1 MASRIYCDREVDRES
16 LHPPPNR
23 TVFDGE
29 SPPPYR
35 SHRTQSAG
43 AWLGGAHGTGLHGML
58 GSSGTTQ
65 GSMGSG
71 GALHKQNIPHYH
83 IDTKQG
89 LTPGTGSLGSKIPN
103 QVITSSGSP
112 ALSRSTG
119 YPTHLGGYNN
129 NNTTNP
135 NLNCSQISS
144 HATVSQHPAHQY
156 HSPHVYAA
164 SASVHPPHPG
174 ARGSSAAP
182 QYSAQQPP
190 TQQQRGGG
198 TSSGGGHSRHSSA
211 SSNSSRHSHSSGPPS
226 SPPAYSDVIA
236 NSNCDVFNNTRHF
249 GGSGGV

>member
-1 MASRIYCDREVDRES
+1 MASRLYCDKEVDRES

-58 GSSGTTQ
+58 GSGTRDQQ

-71 GALHKQNIPHYH
+71 GALHKQTLPQTH

-112 ALSRSTG
+112 ALSRGG
-119 YPTHLGGYNN
+119 YPGAHLGGGGYINN
-129 NNTTNP
+129 NNTNNR
-135 NLNCSQISS
+135 NLNCSQLPA
-144 HATVSQHPAHQY
+144 HATVSQHPTHQY
-156 HSPHVYAA
+156 HSPHVYAP
-164 SASVHPPHPG
+164 SASVHQQG
-174 ARGSSAAP
+174 GGRGSAP
-182 QYSAQQPP
+182 HYSAP
-190 TQQQRGGG
+190 QQRGGS

-211 SSNSSRHSHSSGPPS
+211 SSNSSRHSQSSGPPS